1 MRLLLVEDDA
11 RLGQALLETLRRRNW
26 DADHVDCLA
35 DARHAIGF
43 GRYGSVILDRR
54 LPDGDGVSLIP
65 DLLKLDPKPGILI
78 LTASGGAPDVVAGL
92 DAGADDYLAKPFR
105 VEVLEARLRALLRR
119 PPRRSGAPIRVG
131 NVALDPEA
139 RQVTV
144 NDSLLLLPRREASL
158 LSLLIEN
165 AGRVTPNERILST
178 LYGMDD
184 EVQPSSI
191 QPHVSRLRS
200 KLNASG
206 AAVVFASLRGI
217 GYLLREAR

>member
-1 MRLLLVEDDA
+1 M
-11 RLGQALLETLRRRNW
+11 
-26 DADHVDCLA
+26 
-35 DARHAIGF
+35 
-43 GRYGSVILDRR
+43 
-54 LPDGDGVSLIP
+54 SLIP

-92 DAGADDYLAKPFR
+92 DSGADDYLAKPFR
-105 VEVLEARLRALLRR
+105 VDVLEARLRALLRR
-119 PPRRSGAPIRVG
+119 PPRRSGALIRVG

-206 AAVVFASLRGI
+206 AAVEIASLRGI